1 MHLSSRLPK
10 KNYINTLSGG
20 YNSEERKPLGG
31 GSNFK
36 DKGFHH
42 NTMGKKG
49 IEGQSTSESPNMRQ
63 MNNNSMDAIPH
74 NNSIAAVSNSNNDSI
89 LKLPKI
95 KKNVSKP

>member
-1 MHLSSRLPK
+1 M
-10 KNYINTLSGG
+10 SGG

-49 IEGQSTSESPNMRQ
+49 IEGQSTSESPNMRM

-74 NNSIAAVSNSNNDSI
+74 NNSIAVASTSNNDSI

-95 KKNVSKP
+95 KKNVSKKQLSPVSSIPTLN